1 MKHYLSNHTALLL
14 LCGVLSCATAWA
26 QGKENSAG
34 EPLTNAAVEKLV
46 KSGFKERTVIAII
59 SARAPRFDLS
69 TERMIGLKKSGVSEK
84 IILAMLARQQGMD
97 ISADNWG
104 DDGFFGDR
112 TTLKPNDSSQNSNS
126 GSGSSTDIFGSSG
139 SSQAQSKTRGGG
151 GGAAEG
157 DTQLTGTATV
167 RIIRPPTEA
176 GGSGLKLEKVT
187 TLKNESIIDLVEAG
201 FTEGTIVRRIEQS
214 PVDFDLSPAK
224 VAELRR
230 HRVTDRILAAMKT
243 AMGDN
248 PRANGAASNPN
259 ATPRQ
264 Q

>member
-46 KSGFKERTVIAII
+46 KAGFKEKSVIAII

-69 TERMIGLKKSGVSEK
+69 TERMIELKKRGVSER

-97 ISADNWG
+97 ISDENWG
-104 DDGFFGDR
+104 DDTFFSDR
-112 TTLKPNDSSQNSNS
+112 SISKPNDSAQNSNS
-126 GSGSSTDIFGSSG
+126 GSGNSADIFGSSG
-139 SSQAQSKTRGGG
+139 SSRAKSKTRGGG
-151 GGAAEG
+151 GAATEG

-176 GGSGLKLEKVT
+176 GGSGLKLEKVA

-201 FTEGTIVRRIEQS
+201 FSEGTIVRRIEQS
-214 PVDFDLSPAK
+214 PVDFDLSPAS
-224 VAELRR
+224 VADLRR
-230 HRVTDRILAAMKT
+230 HRVTDRVLTAMKT

-248 PRANGAASNPN
+248 PKTTGAASTPN
-259 ATPRQ
+259 GTPRQ

>member
-26 QGKENSAG
+26 QGRENSAG
-34 EPLTNAAVEKLV
+34 EPLTNMAVERLV
-46 KSGFKERTVIAII
+46 KAGFKERTVIAII
-59 SARAPRFDLS
+59 SSRAPRFDLS
-69 TERMIGLKKSGVSEK
+69 TERMIELKKNGVTEK

-97 ISADNWG
+97 VSDENWG
-104 DDGFFGDR
+104 DDTFFNDR
-112 TTLKPNDSSQNSNS
+112 TTSKPNDSSQNSNS
-126 GSGSSTDIFGSSG
+126 GSGNSADIFGSSG
-139 SSQAQSKTRGGG
+139 SARAQSKTRGGG
-151 GGAAEG
+151 GVASEG
-157 DTQLTGTATV
+157 DGELTGSATV
-167 RIIRPPTEA
+167 RIVRPPAEA
-176 GGSGLKLEKVT
+176 GGRGLKLEKVP

-201 FTEGTIVRRIEQS
+201 FSEGTIVRRIEQS

-230 HRVTDRILAAMKT
+230 HRVTEKVLAAMKT

-248 PRANGAASNPN
+248 PKTNSAASNPN
-259 ATPRQ
+259 GTPRQ